1 MAAAASML
9 RPRDLHEI
17 NTALAQRCSSGSRA
31 CALTHV
37 PKSLLSIVAQT
48 LQTRKILMFDTL
60 PHWDRTSARPVRI
73 VAATRNASDAALALP
88 DDASSHGEACDLL
101 LLAMDR
107 GTVESRQGLLMG
119 LPSLLRLV
127 GSPRNAI
134 VAMGPNCSST
144 RHLPKRYV
152 VGGACMRRV
161 DPSTPKPA
169 AALRSGNM
177 ERYPCDAAE
186 MCWLERW
193 RELHDEREM
202 LRDGSCRQLG
212 AAGEHVLCIAGINT
226 EPSLCDRG
234 TPLLGGLSA
243 MPVRWQP
250 QHSAA
255 WRSNTPRM
263 RVVLR
268 MLQNQ
273 LRYLTVLPCGRRIC
287 LAFKNALFEIFVAT
301 ISSDDGL
308 LFDTPPQLAVPR
320 DWPVGLVSDARGRH
334 VLEYARTTHNL
345 AITYHN
351 GSYLLA
357 GGRFRPKTA
366 KAQRAE
372 RGIWM
377 EARAA
382 LPYTER
388 AHLMPGTRLRINP
401 NSRHGISLERV
412 RESSSSRET
421 GLRAD
426 GAPPINGGSP
436 EPRIVISGSHAGCV
450 ERRTHEALQ
459 WVGVPPGACE
469 FDGRLSLSH
478 FKGRLWLFVRANLA
492 SSGQRFVQVSS
503 SANGAEWSPFQL
515 ISLNGYQPAH
525 GDIYY
530 FAAQQNPVDA
540 SSMLAVFPLV
550 HRARACIGLAFS
562 TDALRWSSPRALL
575 PCRAAGERAVDQ
587 PAAGMLRRDGHV
599 LLYVHEN
606 VPGIRVDARTPEVHR
621 KRLRQLHGAMEPR
634 IVRYDIPVAWLQRWT
649 EEGLRSL

>member
-1 MAAAASML
+1 ML
-9 RPRDLHEI
+9 RPSDLHEI

-234 TPLLGGLSA
+234 TPLLRGLSA

-357 GGRFRPKTA
+357 GGRFRPNA
-366 KAQRAE
+366 SRAHSVE

-412 RESSSSRET
+412 R
-421 GLRAD
+421 
-426 GAPPINGGSP
+426 
-436 EPRIVISGSHAGCV
+436 
-450 ERRTHEALQ
+450 
-459 WVGVPPGACE
+459 
-469 FDGRLSLSH
+469 
-478 FKGRLWLFVRANLA
+478 
-492 SSGQRFVQVSS
+492 
-503 SANGAEWSPFQL
+503 
-515 ISLNGYQPAH
+515 
-525 GDIYY
+525 
-530 FAAQQNPVDA
+530 
-540 SSMLAVFPLV
+540 
-550 HRARACIGLAFS
+550 
-562 TDALRWSSPRALL
+562 
-575 PCRAAGERAVDQ
+575 
-587 PAAGMLRRDGHV
+587 
-599 LLYVHEN
+599 
-606 VPGIRVDARTPEVHR
+606 
-621 KRLRQLHGAMEPR
+621 
-634 IVRYDIPVAWLQRWT
+634 
-649 EEGLRSL
+649 

>member
-1 MAAAASML
+1 MAAAESM

-17 NTALAQRCSSGSRA
+17 NTALAQRCSTGARV
-31 CALTHV
+31 CALTHM
-37 PKSLLSIVAQT
+37 PKSLLTVVARTVQT
-48 LQTRKILMFDTL
+48 GKILMFDTL
-60 PHWDRTSARPVRI
+60 PHWDIPRAHPVRI

-88 DDASSHGEACDLL
+88 DDASSNGEACDLL

-107 GTVESRQGLLMG
+107 GSIESRQGLLMG

-134 VAMGPNCSST
+134 VAIGPNCSST
-144 RHLPKRYV
+144 HHQPKRYV
-152 VGGACMRRV
+152 VGGACMRFV

-169 AALRSGNM
+169 AALRRGKL

-186 MCWLERW
+186 QCWLERW
-193 RELHDEREM
+193 RELHEREM

-226 EPSLCDRG
+226 EPSLCDLG
-234 TPLLGGLSA
+234 PPLLGGLSA
-243 MPVRWQP
+243 MPVRWRP
-250 QHSAA
+250 QESAA
-255 WRSNTPRM
+255 WRTRAPRG
-263 RVVLR
+263 RFVLR
-268 MLQNQ
+268 MLQNR

-287 LAFKNALFEIFVAT
+287 LAFKNALYETFVAT

-320 DWPVGLVSDARGRH
+320 DWPVGLVSDARGRR

-345 AITYHN
+345 AIAYHN

-357 GGRFRPKTA
+357 GGRFRPNA
-366 KAQRAE
+366 SRAHSVE

-401 NSRHGISLERV
+401 NSLHGISLDRV
-412 RESSSSRET
+412 TETSSSRET
-421 GLRAD
+421 EQRAD
-426 GAPPINGGSP
+426 GAPTVKGGSP
-436 EPRIVISGSHAGCV
+436 GPRIAISGSHRGCV
-450 ERRTHEALQ
+450 ERRTREALR

-492 SSGQRFVQVSS
+492 ASGQRFVQVSS

-540 SSMLAVFPLV
+540 GSMLAVFPLV
-550 HRARACIGLAFS
+550 HRARACIGLAIS
-562 TDALRWSSPRALL
+562 TDAVRWSSPRALL
-575 PCRAAGERAVDQ
+575 PCRAAGERSVDQ
-587 PAAGMLRRDGHV
+587 PAAGMLRRSGHV

-606 VPGIRVDARTPEVHR
+606 VPGIRVDAKTPEVQR
-621 KRLRQLHGAMEPR
+621 ARLRQLHRAIEPR
-634 IVRYDIPVAWLQRWT
+634 IVRYAIPVGWLQRWT
-649 EEGLRSL
+649 VEGLRSLSL